1 MPLLSLA
8 LPHPS
13 ALPHCRWC
21 AHPHAPATPGLP
33 LLNLRTLVE
42 LLLRRS
48 REPGMRPSGEGAG
61 RDPDPIGV
69 NQSSTATESA
79 RSSQRQRDP
88 LSMVRRPCPVTPELR
103 APASRATCRA
113 VPRRVVG
120 GARLPARPP
129 GYERQ
134 RARSTAAHAAA
145 RRRAARAAGRPCS
158 CRRRHPLAACGSD
171 RALGRMH
178 PPRRAPQVRMRTL
191 GTLLILFTRLPT
203 AAASVSFGSKSALKA
218 ALGRW
223 CANGMSATE
232 ADGALNTWDVSA
244 VTDMSYLFFATE
256 GEWTSSCRT
265 AFNEPIANWDV
276 RSVTNMNVRRRP
288 PPTSHT
294 PPVCGPADRSD
305 AARRLRRCPSAP
317 ACVQQMFGSC
327 YAFNQPL
334 ATWDVSSVTNTL
346 AVRLRISRPARRR
359 PHPSRAPRWRRRR
372 ASAHRAH
379 RARPPLPPARGV
391 CAQRIFWGAQAFN
404 QPIGNWD
411 VSKNTNMLVRRH
423 PPRHPHVSH
432 SARRRPR

>member
-134 RARSTAAHAAA
+134 RAHSTAAHAAA

-203 AAASVSFGSKSALKA
+203 AAAVAFSNKADLKA
-218 ALGRW
+218 ALERW
-223 CANGMSATE
+223 CQNSKSATAE
-232 ADGALNTWDVSA
+232 DGEPNTWDVSA
-244 VTDMSYLFFATE
+244 VTDFSNLLYGITSD
-256 GEWTSSCRT
+256 WTNNCRST
-265 AFNEPIANWDV
+265 FNEV
-276 RSVTNMNVRRRP
+276 RAAP
-288 PPTSHT
+288 EP
-294 PPVCGPADRSD
+294 SD
-305 AARRLRRCPSAP
+305 AIRCRLPC
-317 ACVQQMFGSC
+317 
-327 YAFNQPL
+327 
-334 ATWDVSSVTNTL
+334 
-346 AVRLRISRPARRR
+346 
-359 PHPSRAPRWRRRR
+359 
-372 ASAHRAH
+372 
-379 RARPPLPPARGV
+379 
-391 CAQRIFWGAQAFN
+391 
-404 QPIGNWD
+404 
-411 VSKNTNMLVRRH
+411 
-423 PPRHPHVSH
+423 
-432 SARRRPR
+432 